1 MEKHTM
7 APRYCQTKA
16 YYFIFLGSTTSIL
29 KTYERDNCFIRV
41 KHPYY
46 LFLILR
52 ILPLFINIEFL

>member
-7 APRYCQTKA
+7 TPRYCQTKA

-29 KTYERDNCFIRV
+29 KTYKRDNALYNV

-52 ILPLFINIEFL
+52 ILSLFINIEFL